1 MICASLVLLQPLLS
15 LTHWIFG
22 SLMLPYKSS
31 SLVHPLLSLT
41 HWIFRSLM
49 LPYKSSSLV
58 QIMFA
63 MHRFAQ
69 GMAAASPLRVV
80 DCRWRG
86 NKYKVSVMREGS

>member
-1 MICASLVLLQPLLS
+1 
-15 LTHWIFG
+15 
-22 SLMLPYKSS
+22 
-31 SLVHPLLSLT
+31 
-41 HWIFRSLM
+41 M

-63 MHRFAQ
+63 VHRFAQ

>member
-1 MICASLVLLQPLLS
+1 MIYASLVLL
-15 LTHWIFG
+15 
-22 SLMLPYKSS
+22 
-31 SLVHPLLSLT
+31 HPLLSLT

-63 MHRFAQ
+63 VHRFAQ
-69 GMAAASPLRVV
+69 GMAAASLLRVV